1 MIKLIVLTI
10 ALTGCVSTGDIIQSQ
25 GERIGAPQWEIDA
38 VKHGCVSGESAAGN
52 IFASFTKDYNQYNT
66 NPQYA
71 QKYEDAYRQCFNE
84 WKNSVFNMRGR

>member
-1 MIKLIVLTI
+1 MKFTLL
-10 ALTGCVSTGDIIQSQ
+10 ALLLTGCVSNGMVAQSYN
-25 GERIGAPQWEIDA
+25 APQWERDA
-38 VKHGCVSGESAAGN
+38 ITHGCASGESAAGN

-84 WKNSVFNMRGR
+84 WKNSVFNVRGR